1 MLEQTKRKRNS
12 DQLILKQVLY
22 SLIMVSPL
30 RLLTHFKIK
39 ANFKFQIFK
48 LLTTE
53 SLQNIE

>member
-30 RLLTHFKIK
+30 GLLTHFKIK

>member
-12 DQLILKQVLY
+12 EQLILKQVLY

-30 RLLTHFKIK
+30 RLWTHFKIK
-39 ANFKFQIFK
+39 ANLKFQIFK